1 MIKMPLAIIL
11 LLIIILVIIVA
22 NIKIVP
28 QAHSY
33 IIERK
38 KQLKQR
44 ITTQKNTLFRTQRS
58 IWTMLNTTI

>member
-1 MIKMPLAIIL
+1 MPLAIIL

-33 IIERK
+33 IIERLGGYYAHGVSDFI
-38 KQLKQR
+38 LKCR
-44 ITTQKNTLFRTQRS
+44 L
-58 IWTMLNTTI
+58 

>member
-33 IIERK
+33 II
-38 KQLKQR
+38 
-44 ITTQKNTLFRTQRS
+44 
-58 IWTMLNTTI
+58 

>member
-33 IIERK
+33 IIER
-38 KQLKQR
+38 LGGYYA
-44 ITTQKNTLFRTQRS
+44 TWGVGLHF
-58 IWTMLNTTI
+58 